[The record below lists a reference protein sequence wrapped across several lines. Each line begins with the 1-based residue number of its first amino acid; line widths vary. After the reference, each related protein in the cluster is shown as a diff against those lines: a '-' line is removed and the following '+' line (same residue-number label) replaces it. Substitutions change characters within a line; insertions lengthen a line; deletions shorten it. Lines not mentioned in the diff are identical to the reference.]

1 MVRTSEF
8 QFLPKGQWL
17 LQLAFWDL
25 KISPPFSAATI
36 FRDSGYIFQTKNWGK
51 SETRAHPLR
60 QQELRSC
67 IPEKVWLPGLSIVR
81 AALCRGGREERE
93 PQVFLLPLWEHVGVT
108 SGGAELPEI
117 LSHVHPTQP
126 LSPGSGKGP
135 PHPPVFWDS
144 ARVNMKITEAFI

>member
-1 MVRTSEF
+1 MGAT
-8 QFLPKGQWL
+8 G
-17 LQLAFWDL
+17 
-25 KISPPFSAATI
+25 PPALIGSA
-36 FRDSGYIFQTKNWGK
+36 SG
-51 SETRAHPLR
+51 EPR
-60 QQELRSC
+60 QEM
-67 IPEKVWLPGLSIVR
+67 
-81 AALCRGGREERE
+81 GGREERE

-108 SGGAELPEI
+108 SGGAELPEL